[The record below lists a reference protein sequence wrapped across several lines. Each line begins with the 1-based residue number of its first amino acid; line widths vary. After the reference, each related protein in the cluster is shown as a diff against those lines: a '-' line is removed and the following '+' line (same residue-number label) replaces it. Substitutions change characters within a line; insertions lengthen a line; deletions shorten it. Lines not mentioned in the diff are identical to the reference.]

1 MHSGP
6 CSQIKGT
13 LARPRAGPQLTGSL
27 QLYSFEAAEA
37 LTLSSPEPNPQ
48 ERGILRGFPSLVPIC
63 DPPTWGSPAE
73 SPPSMPEAH
82 TPTPEAG
89 DALIYIHLHLMYSNT
104 EAEAEVNSA
113 DRKTPPAC
121 SLGGCDSPGRDGPRG
136 PGWRPGPTPEWE
148 PRGERVYR
156 VGYLWLDPWIQPKS
170 PAFSSLLLHNSKDAV
185 GGMLVAHSSHQVF
198 TGVLVPGQGNC
209 QLPRSFRDP
218 SARCMAP
225 PSPQD

>member
-27 QLYSFEAAEA
+27 QLYSFEAAQA

-121 SLGGCDSPGRDGPRG
+121 SVDVIPQAGMAPGVPAGDQAPLRSGSPGESGYTG
-136 PGWRPGPTPEWE
+136 WGTFGLIPG
-148 PRGERVYR
+148 
-156 VGYLWLDPWIQPKS
+156 
-170 PAFSSLLLHNSKDAV
+170 FS
-185 GGMLVAHSSHQVF
+185 
-198 TGVLVPGQGNC
+198 
-209 QLPRSFRDP
+209 
-218 SARCMAP
+218 
-225 PSPQD
+225 PSPLLFHLSFSTTVRARSGAC